1 MLDRKACFICAWRA
15 TCQKRYSVSADM
27 NLNVNCP
34 DYSRD
39 VTIRDLD
46 VDRLLVEEQ
55 LEKWKKEK
63 KPKYP
68 YVITVSRESGSGG
81 NEISRILA
89 KDLGMDLMGGQIIQK
104 VAESSKMSTK
114 VIESLDEKAISALDS
129 LVSSMFSAHSLSGTE
144 YFRHLTQVILTIGK
158 HGNAIIVG
166 RGAHMILPKE
176 VTFRL
181 RVIAPMA
188 LRIQNLM
195 KSRNF
200 TKKEAEEYIK
210 QRDGDRIAFLK
221 KHFQADPAD
230 PFQYDMVINTEKMG
244 LEAAA
249 AAVKAA
255 FLAWATKNG
264 FVAAAAVGAGAH

>member
-1 MLDRKACFICAWRA
+1 MIDRRACFICAWRA
-15 TCQKRYSVSADM
+15 TCQKRYTVSSDM

-39 VTIRDLD
+39 VTIRDVD

-68 YVITVSRESGSGG
+68 FVLTVSRESGSGG
-81 NEISRILA
+81 NEISRLLA
-89 KDLGMDLMGGQIIQK
+89 QGLGMDLMGGQIIQK
-104 VAESSKMSTK
+104 VAESSKMSTR
-114 VIESLDEKAISALDS
+114 VIESLDEKAVSALDS
-129 LVSSMFSAHSLSGTE
+129 LVNSMFSARSISGTE

-176 VTFRL
+176 ETFRL

-188 LRIQNLM
+188 LRVHHLM
-195 KSRNF
+195 KSRSY

-210 QRDGDRIAFLK
+210 KRDGDRLAFLK
-221 KHFQADPAD
+221 KHFQTDPAD
-230 PFQYDMVINTEKMG
+230 PLQYDMVINTEKIG

-249 AAVKAA
+249 EAVKAA
-255 FLAWATKNG
+255 FLAWANRRLREEEPARRAKAN
-264 FVAAAAVGAGAH
+264 

>member
-1 MLDRKACFICAWRA
+1 
-15 TCQKRYSVSADM
+15 M

-39 VTIRDLD
+39 VTIRDVD

-68 YVITVSRESGSGG
+68 FVITVSRESGSGG
-81 NEISRILA
+81 SEISRILA

-114 VIESLDEKAISALDS
+114 VIESLDEKAVSALDS
-129 LVSSMFSAHSLSGTE
+129 LVTSMFSARSISGTE

-158 HGNAIIVG
+158 HGNAIVVG

-176 VTFRL
+176 ETFRL
-181 RVIAPMA
+181 RFIAPMA
-188 LRIQNLM
+188 FRIQNLM
-195 KSRNF
+195 RSRDY
-200 TKKEAEEYIK
+200 TKREAEEYIK
-210 QRDGDRIAFLK
+210 KREGDRLAFLK
-221 KHFQADPAD
+221 KHFQSDPAD
-230 PFQYDMVINTEKMG
+230 PSQYDMVINTEKTG
-244 LEAAA
+244 LEGA
-249 AAVKAA
+249 AAVAKAA
-255 FLAWATKNG
+255 FLAWVTKKE
-264 FVAAAAVGAGAH
+264 FAVAEAVRAGAH

>member
-1 MLDRKACFICAWRA
+1 MIDRRACFICAWRA
-15 TCQKRYSVSADM
+15 TCQKRYSVSSDM

-39 VTIRDLD
+39 VTIRDVD

-89 KDLGMDLMGGQIIQK
+89 RDLGMDLMGGQIIQK

-114 VIESLDEKAISALDS
+114 VIESLDEKAVSALDS
-129 LVSSMFSAHSLSGTE
+129 LVTSMFSARSISGTE
-144 YFRHLTQVILTIGK
+144 YLRHLTQVILTIGK

-176 VTFRL
+176 ETFRL
-181 RVIAPMA
+181 RVIAPIA

-195 KSRNF
+195 KSRNY

-210 QRDGDRIAFLK
+210 KRDGDRIAFLK

-230 PFQYDMVINTEKMG
+230 PLQYDMGINTEKIG

-255 FLAWATKNG
+255 FLAWTTKNG
-264 FVAAAAVGAGAH
+264 FVAAEAVRAGAH

>member
-1 MLDRKACFICAWRA
+1 MMDRRACFICAWRA
-15 TCQKRYSVSADM
+15 TCQKRYTVSSDM

-39 VTIRDLD
+39 VTIRDVD

-81 NEISRILA
+81 SEISRILA
-89 KDLGMDLMGGQIIQK
+89 RELGMDLMGGQIIQK

-114 VIESLDEKAISALDS
+114 VIESLDEKAVSSLDS
-129 LVSSMFSAHSLSGTE
+129 LVNSMFTARSISPTE

-158 HGNAIIVG
+158 HGNAIVVG

-176 VTFRL
+176 ETFRL
-181 RVIAPMA
+181 RVIAPMEF
-188 LRIQNLM
+188 RVKNLM
-195 KSRNF
+195 ASRHY
-200 TKKEAEEYIK
+200 TKREAEEYIK
-210 QRDGDRIAFLK
+210 KRDGDRVAFLK
-221 KHFQADPAD
+221 KHFQVDPAD
-230 PFQYDMVINTEKMG
+230 PLHYDMVINTEKMG
-244 LEAAA
+244 LEGAAES
-249 AAVKAA
+249 VKAA
-255 FLAWATKNG
+255 YLAWIAKKG
-264 FVAAAAVGAGAH
+264 FVAPGMAKAGAH